1 MKKILVLT
9 PAPPVGGFAIAGVMA
24 REANAGELPR
34 LIDDAIADSSVGV
47 LAIDERLIGPGADER
62 IRDVERR
69 WRGALVVVPSPTAPI
84 KPEDDYARRLIR
96 RAIGYQVR
104 VQL

>member
-9 PAPPVGGFAIAGVMA
+9 PAPPVGGFAIAGVIA
-24 REANAGELPR
+24 REAVPIELPR
-34 LIDDAIADSSVGV
+34 LIDDAISDSSLGV
-47 LAIDERLIGPGADER
+47 LAIDERLIGPQAQER
-62 IRDVERR
+62 LRDVERH
-69 WRGALVVVPSPTAPI
+69 WRGAIVILPSPS
-84 KPEDDYARRLIR
+84 KPVTPEEDYGHRLIR

>member
-9 PAPPVGGFAIAGVMA
+9 PAPPVGGFAIAGVIA
-24 REANAGELPR
+24 REAVPIELPR
-34 LIDDAIADSSVGV
+34 LIDEAIADSSVGLLV
-47 LAIDERLIGPGADER
+47 IDERVIGPQAREN
-62 IRDVERR
+62 IREVERR
-69 WRGALVVVPSPTAPI
+69 WRGAVVVLPSPS
-84 KPEDDYARRLIR
+84 KPGEPEEDDAHRLIR

>member
-9 PAPPVGGFAIAGVMA
+9 PAPPVGGFAIAGVIA
-24 REANAGELPR
+24 REAVPIELPR
-34 LIDDAIADSSVGV
+34 LIDEAIADSSVGLLV
-47 LAIDERLIGPGADER
+47 IDERVIGPQARES
-62 IRDVERR
+62 IREVERR
-69 WRGALVVVPSPTAPI
+69 WRGAVVVLPSPS
-84 KPEDDYARRLIR
+84 KPGEPEEDYAHRLIR

>member
-24 REANAGELPR
+24 REALPLDLPR
-34 LIDDAIADSSVGV
+34 LIDDAIGDSSVGV
-47 LAIDERLIGPGADER
+47 LAIDERVIGPQAQER
-62 IRDVERR
+62 IRDVERH
-69 WRGALVVVPSPTAPI
+69 WRGAVVILPSPS
-84 KPEDDYARRLIR
+84 KPATPEEDYAHRLIR